1 MPALL
6 ASFAENL
13 TNRATSGSHGDTYQR
28 DAEIT
33 QVLQAL
39 ASPLKGRVAL
49 IGPARVG
56 KTAVVQ
62 GVTARIASGDCPPEL
77 RGKTVWALTP
87 TSLPGLSA
95 RGNWRTL
102 LDQLLNRWAAHP
114 EIILYID
121 EIARAARLP
130 GGGDEDEGNAVD
142 VATVIATA
150 LKRLPGQCLVEAEDN
165 AWRRFSES
173 YPDYGQIFLP
183 VRVAAFD
190 LPATRLVVKRVAE
203 DLGILHGIAVGED
216 AIEQAL
222 DLSQRYALEKAQ
234 PGKTIDL
241 LRDALAVAGAAAAKT
256 GGELRLSA
264 ENVVQRFGQQSGLPR
279 MLLDDSVPF
288 DEGAVLRFFKAHVLG
303 QELAV
308 DAVVQSLSLLRARVH
323 NPLRPMGVFLFL
335 GPTGVGKTELARTLA
350 EYLYGNRD
358 RLARFNM
365 ADYASPYQA
374 SELFGNPYA
383 NDVGA
388 RRGQLTNR
396 LAGRMFSVIV
406 LDEFEKAAQ
415 NIYQRF
421 LQLFDEGLL
430 INGNDEL
437 VNLRNAIFILTSNFG
452 ARLIEHGRIGFAV
465 TETVDARE
473 KRVLSETEA
482 YFTPEFMNRMDAVC
496 IFHPLNR
503 SVMADIARREI
514 GDLLQRDG
522 IIRRRFE
529 VDIDDEVIGHVVALG
544 YSPHYGARY
553 LKRQIEK
560 IITYPLAREINARP
574 TAPAGGSIR
583 LYIKHGRVASAFL
596 APASAAAAR
605 GEVGAA
611 PAAVSLEE
619 MRSALPILA
628 ARVEALEE
636 FHGVAAAV
644 AERDAIL
651 ASMAEVSFWDDAGA
665 ARRKLESFQEASST
679 VDVVSSLRQA
689 LDRLAA
695 GSAAALP
702 PVDTMARAYKF
713 LLAELPRLE
722 YTSWLSGPYDGA
734 GAYLEITAHGKQAA
748 TRRWAAELA
757 RMYLGWAKQRHLTAT
772 VIGED
777 TSPEGRLMTLV
788 LGISGYGV
796 YGLLSGETG
805 THRLAQMVKVDGKE
819 SLQRLS
825 ATVTVLPE
833 LTDDVLP
840 PAELEVKGR
849 EINRGGLLLARLTA
863 QVTVR
868 QAGTDHHLGLAGN
881 LPADDLAVEAK
892 RILQTRLHLQAAQNT
907 PSAAPGELVRSYH
920 KNTKDKGIVD
930 HRTGWRSQK
939 VKQVLEGDIQ
949 AALDAYLRQR
959 SAARP

>member
-1 MPALL
+1 
-6 ASFAENL
+6 
-13 TNRATSGSHGDTYQR
+13 
-28 DAEIT
+28 
-33 QVLQAL
+33 
-39 ASPLKGRVAL
+39 
-49 IGPARVG
+49 
-56 KTAVVQ
+56 
-62 GVTARIASGDCPPEL
+62 
-77 RGKTVWALTP
+77 
-87 TSLPGLSA
+87 
-95 RGNWRTL
+95 
-102 LDQLLNRWAAHP
+102 
-114 EIILYID
+114 
-121 EIARAARLP
+121 
-130 GGGDEDEGNAVD
+130 
-142 VATVIATA
+142 
-150 LKRLPGQCLVEAEDN
+150 
-165 AWRRFSES
+165 
-173 YPDYGQIFLP
+173 
-183 VRVAAFD
+183 
-190 LPATRLVVKRVAE
+190 
-203 DLGILHGIAVGED
+203 
-216 AIEQAL
+216 
-222 DLSQRYALEKAQ
+222 
-234 PGKTIDL
+234 
-241 LRDALAVAGAAAAKT
+241 
-256 GGELRLSA
+256 
-264 ENVVQRFGQQSGLPR
+264 

-288 DEGAVLRFFKAHVLG
+288 DEEAVLRFFKQRVLG
-303 QELAV
+303 QDQAV

-350 EYLYGNRD
+350 EYLYGHRE

-383 NDVGA
+383 SDAGA

-452 ARLIEHGRIGFAV
+452 ARLIEYGRIGFAV
-465 TETVDARE
+465 SETIEARE

-892 RILQTRLHLQAAQNT
+892 RILQTRLHLQAAQTT